1 MTVQRLSEEWFTRC
15 QERSLSMRRCDKCD
29 VNTFV
34 LRQYCSLCLGELR
47 WCPASDSGEIFTL
60 SLVGKSEATGA
71 GLPAPY
77 VVAYVKIDGALFLTN
92 VRYST
97 QYPHIGDQV
106 TLDWVVLEDRVVPL
120 FVLST

>member
-1 MTVQRLSEEWFTRC
+1 MTAHRLSDEWFARC
-15 QERSLSMRRCDKCD
+15 QERSFSMRRCDKCD

-47 WCPASDSGEIFTL
+47 WSPASDSGEIFTL

-92 VRYST
+92 IRYGD

-106 TLDWVVLEDRVVPL
+106 TLDWVMLEDRAVPL
-120 FVLST
+120 FVLSA